1 LFEDQKKKVEEV
13 EAIGMKDLDSKL
25 SDIKIVKIC
34 IAFTH
39 QAKNECRYKGSKV
52 VSKGVA

>member
-1 LFEDQKKKVEEV
+1 MKKVEEEEV
-13 EAIGMKDLDSKL
+13 IGMKHPESKL

-52 VSKGVA
+52 ASKGVA